1 MSRQDH
7 PASVRRRAPE
17 PGLTA
22 SERIAEHVCS
32 VDASAVPPAVIHQ
45 VGRAFLDTYAGCV
58 AASGDPLAEVLDR
71 YLAGRI
77 PPVDQGIGARVV
89 GGPRHQSL
97 DQHPATRWR
106 RGSATLWNGGAATD
120 AETAAFANG
129 AMSHALDYDDVTSPM
144 RGHPSV
150 AMLPA
155 LTALAETVDADGRR
169 LSAAYQTGFE
179 VICAISRAVVIE
191 HYRRGWHATATIGL
205 IGATAA
211 ACQLL
216 GLTRDQVI
224 SALGIAVAQAAGTR
238 QNFGS
243 MAKSLQVGACGAA
256 AVRSARLAQAGLTSS
271 PHALDGDD
279 GGFVGLYCDPDQ
291 AADLSSQLDGLGA
304 GTPELLSSGIDVKKY
319 PLCYATHRVIDTLLD
334 LRDEHHLELDHVE
347 RVRIR
352 ANRGAFTPLLQHR
365 PRTGLEAKFSLEYAV
380 AAALHDGFVR
390 LSSFQDAAVTRP
402 EIQEFFPRV
411 HALDSDGAAFP
422 RWVEVAVRLRDGR
435 TLQRRTETLRGSAA
449 SPLTD
454 AQLIAK
460 AADCFSHGGVA
471 GSPEDFAAAVFS
483 WADQPI
489 RQVLAQQ
496 PAPIRKPGA
505 AVRAAEEI
513 TATEVNGA

>member
-1 MSRQDH
+1 
-7 PASVRRRAPE
+7 
-17 PGLTA
+17 
-22 SERIAEHVCS
+22 
-32 VDASAVPPAVIHQ
+32 
-45 VGRAFLDTYAGCV
+45 
-58 AASGDPLAEVLDR
+58 
-71 YLAGRI
+71 GRI
-77 PPVDQGIGARVV
+77 PSGDQGRGTRVV
-89 GGPRHQSL
+89 DESRQQSR
-97 DQHPATRWR
+97 DQHLAALWR
-106 RGSATLWNGGAATD
+106 RGSATLWHDGAAAD

-129 AMSHALDYDDVTSPM
+129 ALSHVLDYDDVTSPM

-216 GLTRDQVI
+216 GLTRDQLV

-256 AVRSARLAQAGLTSS
+256 AVRSARLAQAGLTGS

-279 GGFVGLYCDPDQ
+279 GGFLALYCDPDQ

-304 GTPELLSSGIDVKKY
+304 GTPELMSSGIDVKKY

-334 LRDEHHLELDHVE
+334 LRDEHHLELEHVQ

-365 PRTGLEAKFSLEYAV
+365 PQTGLEAKFSLEYAV
-380 AAALHDGFVR
+380 AAALHDGFMR
-390 LSSFQDAAVTRP
+390 LGSFQDAAVTRP
-402 EIQEFFPRV
+402 QIQEFFPRV
-411 HALDSDGAAFP
+411 EASDRDGAAFP
-422 RWVEVAVRLRDGR
+422 RWVEVSVQLRDGR

-449 SPLTD
+449 SPLAD

-471 GSPEDFAAAVFS
+471 GSPEAFAAVVFG

-489 RQVLAQQ
+489 RQVLARQ
-496 PAPIRKPGA
+496 PSPGH
-505 AVRAAEEI
+505 VPGRQTPAAE
-513 TATEVNGA
+513 TSATEVNRV